1 MKIMYEV
8 DLGRVYKWSR
18 EGCVEGKRK
27 EKHVFT
33 CMVSGVGEISVESRV
48 S

>member
-18 EGCVEGKRK
+18 EGKRK
-27 EKHVFT
+27 KNMCSH
-33 CMVSGVGEISVESRV
+33 VSGVGEISVESRE